1 MNLFSKTYHK
11 YLNQLIKNL
20 VPSKEIKNYIIFKNS
35 LAYIDDIQK
44 EIKKTYKKSNSDTK
58 VLVIY
63 FNFLWKPILDLAQLL
78 KLRTTTSTKEPNWLS
93 PDDIDNLFYLENFEK
108 VKEGKSL
115 IFPFPGKI
123 FEVLNKFFSNLP
135 ITKELSLITYQIYR
149 PLFTRKKHSVSIIV
163 PARNESG
170 NIRGLISKLPKFNTR
185 TEVIFVEGHSKDDT
199 YQKIIDEIKQNKRK
213 DIAGYVFKQKGIGK
227 NDAVKLGFEKA
238 KNDILIIL
246 DADLTVKPNEL
257 KKFFNVVSE
266 GKADLVIGTRLV
278 YPMEKQAMRTLN
290 YFGNKLFS
298 ILFSFIID
306 QKIKDT
312 LCGTKAIL
320 KSNYL
325 KIKSN
330 QKYFG
335 NFDPFGDFDL
345 IFGAAKLNFKIAEV
359 PVRYGQRK
367 YGETNIDRFRHGL
380 LLLKMVYIGLIKLK
394 FV

>member
-44 EIKKTYKKSNSDTK
+44 EIKKTYKISNSDTK

-123 FEVLNKFFSNLP
+123 FEILNKFLSNLP

-149 PLFTRKKHSVSIIV
+149 PIFARKKHSVSIIV

-170 NIRGLISKLPKFNTR
+170 NIKGLISKLPKFNTK

-199 YQKIIDEIKQNKRK
+199 YQKIIDEIKQNKRN
-213 DIAGYVFKQKGIGK
+213 DILGYVFKQKGVGK

-380 LLLKMVYIGLIKLK
+380 LLLKMVCIGLIKLK

>member
-11 YLNQLIKNL
+11 YLNLLVKNL
-20 VPSKEIKNYIIFKNS
+20 VPTKEAKNYIVFKNS
-35 LAYIDDIQK
+35 LAYSEDIQK
-44 EIKKTYKKSNSDTK
+44 DIKETYKKSRGDTR

-63 FNFLWKPILDLAQLL
+63 FNFLWKPILDLAQFLN
-78 KLRTTTSTKEPNWLS
+78 LRSPKETKEPNWLS
-93 PDDIDNLFYLENFEK
+93 PDDINNIFYLENFEK
-108 VKEGKSL
+108 VKEGKYL
-115 IFPFPGKI
+115 VFPFPGKL
-123 FEVLNKFFSNLP
+123 FEILNKIISNLP
-135 ITKELSLITYQIYR
+135 LIKELSLITYQIYR
-149 PLFTRKKHSVSIIV
+149 PLFKPKKYSVSIII

-170 NIRGLISKLPKFNTR
+170 NIVGLISKLPKFNTK
-185 TEVIFVEGHSKDDT
+185 TEVIFVEGHSKDNT
-199 YQKIIDEIKQNKRK
+199 YEKIINEIKQNKRK
-213 DIAGYVFKQKGIGK
+213 DIASYVFKQNGIGK

-238 KNDILIIL
+238 KNDILIVL
-246 DADLTVKPNEL
+246 DADLTVKPKEL
-257 KKFFNVVSE
+257 KKFYDAICE
-266 GKADLVIGTRLV
+266 GKSDLVIGTRLV
-278 YPMEKQAMRTLN
+278 YPMEKQAMRLLN
-290 YFGNKLFS
+290 YFGNKMFS

-330 QKYFG
+330 QRYFG

-345 IFGAAKLNFKIAEV
+345 IFGSAKLNFKITEV

-367 YGETNIDRFRHGL
+367 YGQTNIDRFRHGL
-380 LLLKMVYIGLIKLK
+380 LLLRMVYLGLLKLK